1 MMDKRRTIAFKLN
14 PDVNQTDKIVCDTLD
29 SIPQGER
36 SRLNRAALTAGLALY
51 RQDPRTP
58 FLLCELLTKETTFSD
73 IVNILRSLF
82 PKEMVD
88 FNSSSQSSLQQD
100 QKSDEETKKNA
111 MKLIN

>member
-51 RQDPRTP
+51 RQDPGAP
-58 FLLCELLTKETTFSD
+58 FLLCELLTKETIFRYREYIEIAISKRD
-73 IVNILRSLF
+73 GRFKFFNNHSVLF
-82 PKEMVD
+82 
-88 FNSSSQSSLQQD
+88 
-100 QKSDEETKKNA
+100 TIGAKK
-111 MKLIN
+111 

>member
-51 RQDPRTP
+51 RQDRSVKYTETH
-58 FLLCELLTKETTFSD
+58 LL
-73 IVNILRSLF
+73 VSLW
-82 PKEMVD
+82 
-88 FNSSSQSSLQQD
+88 SHLQ
-100 QKSDEETKKNA
+100 
-111 MKLIN
+111 

>member
-73 IVNILRSLF
+73 IMNILRSLF